1 MAAQSE
7 AEAPRDDDEGSTDH
21 DERVG
26 LLVADRYRIA
36 KVLGVGGMGGVY
48 EAEHL
53 LIGKKVALKCL
64 HREYARDRDI
74 VERFK
79 REARAATLIG
89 NDHIIDVTDMG
100 DLPDGS
106 PFLVMEYLAGRPLAA
121 LCEHGPLPVR
131 RAAHIARQIG
141 SALSAAHDKGIVHR
155 DLKPENV
162 FLIERNGDPDFVK
175 VLDFGISKMHSSGVD
190 RGLTRTGMAMGT
202 PSYMSPEQAQGSKNL
217 DHRTDI
223 WALGVILYE
232 MLAARRPFDADS
244 YPLLLM
250 NIVATDPDPVSDY
263 RRDLPPPLAD
273 LVMRCLIKDQEQRVG
288 TMRELVDALTPYE
301 DIEVDIELSSPNA
314 EQNAAQNITDRYRA
328 TALSRKKQA
337 AATEPEGGVEE
348 RRSGGTQPDGSL
360 EGPPPV
366 SLAQAEAEAR
376 ARGAGREPTGK
387 EALPSQPGGQSSG
400 GPSSGGP
407 SSGGP
412 SSGGPSS
419 GGHSGEKSS
428 LRAPAHTAPEVRA
441 LEHQARG
448 GNQTTL
454 LVAGVA
460 VIAVAAI
467 AFAAVSGAFNGGA
480 TTPPPTT
487 TATPPPTT
495 GAQPPPTTSAR
506 VEPPPTTSTPA
517 PPTEVRIRI
526 RVEPAD
532 ARILIAGVEFP
543 NPMDAPQPRSLTPTR
558 ITIERD
564 GHTTIE
570 QLAIF
575 GEDQSFMFQMARGR
589 GVEQRGLGSSSS
601 GTGGS
606 GTGST
611 AMEEATDM
619 GTSMVYQGMQGGFR
633 EEF

>member
-7 AEAPRDDDEGSTDH
+7 AEVPPEDEGSTDH

-26 LLVADRYRIA
+26 IVVADRYRIA
-36 KVLGVGGMGGVY
+36 RVLGVGGMGGVY

-106 PFLVMEYLAGRPLAA
+106 PFLVMEYLAGKPLAS
-121 LCEHGPLPVR
+121 LCEHGPLPIR
-131 RAAHIARQIG
+131 RAVHIARQIC
-141 SALSAAHDKGIVHR
+141 SALGAAHDKGIVHR

-190 RGLTRTGMAMGT
+190 KGLTRTGMAMGT

-217 DHRTDI
+217 DHRTDV

-250 NIVATDPDPVSDY
+250 NIVATDPDPVAWY
-263 RRDLPPPLAD
+263 RKDLPPALAE
-273 LVMRCLIKDQEQRVG
+273 LVMKCLVKDQDGRVG
-288 TMRELVDALTPYE
+288 TMRELSEALGPFE
-301 DIEVDIELSSPNA
+301 GLEIEVELGDPSGERG
-314 EQNAAQNITDRYRA
+314 EQPTSVTDRYRQ
-328 TALSRKKQA
+328 TAMKKKNA
-337 AATEPEGGVEE
+337 AATEPDNVLDE
-348 RRSGGTQPDGSL
+348 RRGGTQPDGSL

-376 ARGAGREPTGK
+376 ARKDATGK
-387 EALPSQPGGQSSG
+387 DAPAAKEAAPSQPKLADK
-400 GPSSGGP
+400 
-407 SSGGP
+407 
-412 SSGGPSS
+412 
-419 GGHSGEKSS
+419 ES
-428 LRAPAHTAPEVRA
+428 LRAPSPTAPEVRA
-441 LEHQARG
+441 LEQQARG
-448 GNQTTL
+448 TNQTTL
-454 LVAGVA
+454 IVAALAVVAVVGVGVVAG
-460 VIAVAAI
+460 
-467 AFAAVSGAFNGGA
+467 GALGGGT

-487 TATPPPTT
+487 AVTPPPT
-495 GAQPPPTTSAR
+495 APPPPTTSTR

-517 PPTEVRIRI
+517 PPAEVRIRI
-526 RVEPAD
+526 RAEPAD
-532 ARILIAGVEFP
+532 ARILIGGIEFP

-564 GHTTIE
+564 GYTTIE

-589 GVEQRGLGSSSS
+589 GVEQRGLGSSGGSS
-601 GTGGS
+601 GTG
-606 GTGST
+606 
-611 AMEEATDM
+611 D
-619 GTSMVYQGMQGGFR
+619 TSMQTSTPTMATGTMEVYEGMQGGFR
-633 EEF
+633 EEW

>member
-7 AEAPRDDDEGSTDH
+7 AEVPEEGSTDH
-21 DERVG
+21 DERIGIV
-26 LLVADRYRIA
+26 VADRYRIA

-106 PFLVMEYLAGRPLAA
+106 PFLVMEFLAGRPLAA
-121 LCEHGPLPVR
+121 LCELGPLPVR
-131 RAAHIARQIG
+131 RAVHIARQIC
-141 SALSAAHDKGIVHR
+141 SALGAAHDKGIVHR

-217 DHRTDI
+217 DHRTDL

-250 NIVATDPDPVSDY
+250 NIVATDPDPVAWY
-263 RRDLPPPLAD
+263 RKDLPPALAD
-273 LVMRCLIKDQEQRVG
+273 AVMKCLVKDQEGRIH
-288 TMRELVDALTPYE
+288 TMRELSEALAPFE
-301 DIEVDIELSSPNA
+301 AVEIEVQLGDPTKANDGERQSV
-314 EQNAAQNITDRYRA
+314 TDRYKQ

-337 AATEPEGGVEE
+337 ATEPDGGPED

-366 SLAQAEAEAR
+366 SYAQAEAEAR
-376 ARGAGREPTGK
+376 ARKGSNAEPTVK
-387 EALPSQPGGQSSG
+387 EAGPSQPRVE
-400 GPSSGGP
+400 
-407 SSGGP
+407 
-412 SSGGPSS
+412 
-419 GGHSGEKSS
+419 GESV
-428 LRAPAHTAPEVRA
+428 RTPAHTAPEVRA
-441 LEHQARG
+441 LERQAQGSNQIAMIVG
-448 GNQTTL
+448 GIA
-454 LVAGVA
+454 VVA
-460 VIAVAAI
+460 VLGVGIAAA
-467 AFAAVSGAFNGGA
+467 SGAFSGTPPA
-480 TTPPPTT
+480 TTSTPPPT
-487 TATPPPTT
+487 TATPPPT
-495 GAQPPPTTSAR
+495 APPPTTST
-506 VEPPPTTSTPA
+506 VGTPPPTTSTPA

-526 RVEPAD
+526 RAEPAD
-532 ARILIAGVEFP
+532 ARILIGGVEFP

-558 ITIERD
+558 ITIERE

-589 GVEQRGLGSSSS
+589 GVEQRGLT
-601 GTGGS
+601 TGGGGGGG
-606 GTGST
+606 GTPTPQT
-611 AMEEATDM
+611 AME
-619 GTSMVYQGMQGGFR
+619 TSMTTMEVYQGMQGDFR
-633 EEF
+633 EEW

>member
-7 AEAPRDDDEGSTDH
+7 AAQLPPDDDEGSTDH

-131 RAAHIARQIG
+131 RAVHIARQIG
-141 SALSAAHDKGIVHR
+141 NALGAAHDKGIVHR

-217 DHRTDI
+217 DHRTDV

-250 NIVATDPDPVSDY
+250 NIVATDPDPVSSY
-263 RRDLPPPLAD
+263 RKDLPEPLAD
-273 LVMRCLIKDQEQRVG
+273 LVMRCLVKDQEGRIG
-288 TMRELVDALTPYE
+288 TMRELVDALAPYE
-301 DIEVDIELSSPNA
+301 ELEVEIELSSPSIDVGDRVQTA
-314 EQNAAQNITDRYRA
+314 TDRYKA

-337 AATEPEGGVEE
+337 AATEPENVLEE
-348 RRSGGTQPDGSL
+348 RRSGNTQPDGSL
-360 EGPPPV
+360 EAPPPV

-376 ARGAGREPTGK
+376 AKKGERDAASK
-387 EALPSQPGGQSSG
+387 EAIGSQPRL
-400 GPSSGGP
+400 
-407 SSGGP
+407 
-412 SSGGPSS
+412 
-419 GGHSGEKSS
+419 EKDSQ
-428 LRAPAHTAPEVRA
+428 RAPALTAPEVRA
-441 LEHQARG
+441 LEQKARG
-448 GNQTTL
+448 GNTTTL

-467 AFAAVSGAFNGGA
+467 GFAAMSGSIGGA
-480 TTPPPTT
+480 ATPPPTT
-487 TATPPPTT
+487 TATPPTT
-495 GAQPPPTTSAR
+495 GVQPPDPPPTTSAT
-506 VEPPPTTSTPA
+506 PPPTTSTPA
-517 PPTEVRIRI
+517 PPAEVRIRI

-532 ARILIAGVEFP
+532 ARILIGGVEFP

-589 GVEQRGLGSSSS
+589 GVEQRGLGSSS
-601 GTGGS
+601 GGGS
-606 GTGST
+606 GAGS
-611 AMEEATDM
+611 AMEATTETM
-619 GTSMVYQGMQGGFR
+619 GGAMVYEGMQGGFR
-633 EEF
+633 DEF

>member
-7 AEAPRDDDEGSTDH
+7 AEIPEEGSTDH

-26 LLVADRYRIA
+26 IVVADRYRIA
-36 KVLGVGGMGGVY
+36 RVLGVGGMGGVY

-106 PFLVMEYLAGRPLAA
+106 PFLVMEFLAGRPLAA
-121 LCEHGPLPVR
+121 LCELGPLPVR
-131 RAAHIARQIG
+131 RAVHIARQIC
-141 SALSAAHDKGIVHR
+141 SALGAAHDKGIVHR

-190 RGLTRTGMAMGT
+190 KGLTRTGMAMGT

-217 DHRTDI
+217 DHRTDV

-250 NIVATDPDPVSDY
+250 NIVATDPDPVGWY
-263 RRDLPPPLAD
+263 RKDLPPALAD
-273 LVMRCLIKDQEQRVG
+273 AVMKCLVKDQDGRIH
-288 TMRELVDALTPYE
+288 TMRELADALAPFE
-301 DIEVDIELSSPNA
+301 ELEIEVELGDPSKPTDVGDS
-314 EQNAAQNITDRYRA
+314 QSVTDRYRQ

-337 AATEPEGGVEE
+337 GTEPDGGPED

-360 EGPPPV
+360 EAPPPM
-366 SLAQAEAEAR
+366 SYAQAEAEAR
-376 ARGAGREPTGK
+376 ARKGGGEPTTK
-387 EALPSQPGGQSSG
+387 EALSSQPKVERESA
-400 GPSSGGP
+400 
-407 SSGGP
+407 
-412 SSGGPSS
+412 
-419 GGHSGEKSS
+419 
-428 LRAPAHTAPEVRA
+428 RAPAQTAPEVRA
-441 LEHQARG
+441 LERQAQ
-448 GNQTTL
+448 GNNQMAL
-454 LVAGVA
+454 IVGGVA
-460 VIAVAAI
+460 VVAVLGIGIAAA
-467 AFAAVSGAFNGGA
+467 SGAFSA
-480 TTPPPTT
+480 TPPATTSTPPPTT

-495 GAQPPPTTSAR
+495 PPPTSVGT
-506 VEPPPTTSTPA
+506 PPPTTPA

-526 RVEPAD
+526 RVEPSD
-532 ARILIAGVEFP
+532 ARILIGGIEFP

-564 GHTTIE
+564 GYTTIE

-589 GVEQRGLGSSSS
+589 GVEQRGLSS
-601 GTGGS
+601 GGGGGGGGS
-606 GTGST
+606 GTAT
-611 AMEEATDM
+611 PQTTME
-619 GTSMVYQGMQGGFR
+619 TSMTTMEVYQGMQGDFR
-633 EEF
+633 EEW